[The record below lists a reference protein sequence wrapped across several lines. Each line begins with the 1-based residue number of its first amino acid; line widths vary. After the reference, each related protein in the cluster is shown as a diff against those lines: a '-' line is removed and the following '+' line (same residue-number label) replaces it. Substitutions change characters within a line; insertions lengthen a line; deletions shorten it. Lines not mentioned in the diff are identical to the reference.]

1 MRNISHILFKEFNM
15 TTNYDNLIPQGV
27 LFNLQQVED
36 MQIIK
41 KNMAKKLIYNKEIEV
56 VKIGSKLHI
65 SRTELIRFLE
75 ENTITTTKQ
84 YQ

>member
-1 MRNISHILFKEFNM
+1 MN
-15 TTNYDNLIPQGV
+15 TNYDTLIPQGV

-41 KNMAKKLIYNKEIEV
+41 KNMAKKLIYNKELEV

-75 ENTITTTKQ
+75 DNTVVAS
-84 YQ
+84 

>member
-75 ENTITTTKQ
+75 ENTVTTTKQ
-84 YQ
+84 Y

>member
-1 MRNISHILFKEFNM
+1 MN
-15 TTNYDNLIPQGV
+15 TNYDTLIPQGI

-41 KNMAKKLIYNKEIEV
+41 KNMAKKLIYNKELEV

-75 ENTITTTKQ
+75 SNTVVSA
-84 YQ
+84 

>member
-1 MRNISHILFKEFNM
+1 MN
-15 TTNYDNLIPQGV
+15 TNYDTLIPQGI

-41 KNMAKKLIYNKEIEV
+41 KNMAKKLIYNRELEV

-75 ENTITTTKQ
+75 ENTVLAS
-84 YQ
+84 

>member
-1 MRNISHILFKEFNM
+1 MRNISRILFKEFNM
-15 TTNYDNLIPQGV
+15 TTNYDTLIPQGV

-41 KNMAKKLIYNKEIEV
+41 KNMAKKLIYNHELEV

-75 ENTITTTKQ
+75 KNTIVAA
-84 YQ
+84 

>member
-1 MRNISHILFKEFNM
+1 MN
-15 TTNYDNLIPQGV
+15 TNYDTLIPQGI

-41 KNMAKKLIYNKEIEV
+41 KNMAKKLIYNHELEV

-65 SRTELIRFLE
+65 SRTELIRYLE
-75 ENTITTTKQ
+75 ENTVLAS
-84 YQ
+84 

>member
-1 MRNISHILFKEFNM
+1 MN
-15 TTNYDNLIPQGV
+15 TNYDTLIPQGV

-41 KNMAKKLIYNKEIEV
+41 KNMAKKLIYNKELEV

-75 ENTITTTKQ
+75 SNTVVSA
-84 YQ
+84 

>member
-1 MRNISHILFKEFNM
+1 M

-75 ENTITTTKQ
+75 ENTVTTTKQ
-84 YQ
+84 Y

>member
-84 YQ
+84 Y

>member
-75 ENTITTTKQ
+75 ENTVASA
-84 YQ
+84 

>member
-1 MRNISHILFKEFNM
+1 MN
-15 TTNYDNLIPQGV
+15 TNYDTLIPKGV

-41 KNMAKKLIYNKEIEV
+41 KNMAKKLIYNKELEV

-65 SRTELIRFLE
+65 SRSELIRFLE
-75 ENTITTTKQ
+75 DNTILACD
-84 YQ
+84 